1 MTRFP
6 LDAAIDCG
14 ALDAASALGDVCA
27 RSNGRRWSG
36 ALNSPLI
43 AALIVS
49 GAALERRGGSPVALE
64 ERLLDDGTVDL
75 TDARAIVAPQAD
87 VASAWGGD
95 DSVGELGVALALRMR
110 DGRIGDAAAVI
121 AGVAPYPLRAR
132 QLEGALRGRAA
143 SPQLLE
149 IVAQTARIEA
159 QPFGVGDVLDED
171 ALEQLAAAARAALR
185 LALDRVGQGMR

>member
-14 ALDAASALGDVCA
+14 ALPAASALSDVCA
-27 RSNGRRWSG
+27 RSDGRRWRC
-36 ALNSPLI
+36 ALNGPLI
-43 AALIVS
+43 AVLIVD
-49 GAALERRGGSPVALE
+49 GAALALRDGSAVALE

-75 TDARAIVAPQAD
+75 TDARAIAAPHSDAT
-87 VASAWGGD
+87 SAWGGD
-95 DSVGELGVALALRMR
+95 DPVGGLGVALALRMR
-110 DGRIGDAAAVI
+110 GRRIGDAAAVI

-149 IVAQTARIEA
+149 IAAQTARIEA
-159 QPFGVGDVLDED
+159 QPFGVGDVLNED
-171 ALEQLAAAARAALR
+171 ALERLAAAARAALQR
-185 LALDRVGQGMR
+185 ALDRAAS

>member
-14 ALDAASALGDVCA
+14 ALNAASALGDVCA
-27 RSNGRRWSG
+27 RSDGRCWRS
-36 ALNSPLI
+36 ALHGPLI
-43 AALIVS
+43 AALIVD
-49 GAALERRGGSPVALE
+49 GAALELRDGSAGALE
-64 ERLLDDGTVDL
+64 ERLLDDGTLDL
-75 TDARAIVAPQAD
+75 SDVEGIAVAQSDA
-87 VASAWGGD
+87 ASAWGGD
-95 DSVGELGVALALRMR
+95 DSVGEPGVALALQMR

-149 IVAQTARIEA
+149 IAAQTARIEA

-171 ALEQLAAAARAALR
+171 ALERLAAAAWAALR
-185 LALDRVGQGMR
+185 RALERAAS

>member
-27 RSNGRRWSG
+27 RSNGRRWRC
-36 ALNSPLI
+36 ALDGPLI
-43 AALIVS
+43 AALIVD
-49 GAALERRGGSPVALE
+49 GAALELRDGSVVAPE

-75 TDARAIVAPQAD
+75 GDVEGIVVAQGNA
-87 VASAWGGD
+87 ASAWVGD
-95 DSVGELGVALALRMR
+95 ELVGDLGVALALRMR
-110 DGRIGDAAAVI
+110 DRRIGDAAAVI

-132 QLEGALRGRAA
+132 QLEGALRGRTG
-143 SPQLLE
+143 SSQLLE
-149 IVAQTARIEA
+149 IAAQTARIEA

-171 ALEQLAAAARAALR
+171 ALARLAAAVRAALR
-185 LALDRVGQGMR
+185 LALDRAVS